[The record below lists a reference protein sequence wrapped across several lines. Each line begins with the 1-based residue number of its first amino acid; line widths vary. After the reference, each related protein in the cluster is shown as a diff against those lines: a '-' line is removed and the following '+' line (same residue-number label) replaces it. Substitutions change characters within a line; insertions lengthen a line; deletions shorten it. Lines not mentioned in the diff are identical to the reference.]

1 MIEKDN
7 TSVDVNRIMEE
18 SESLT
23 IQDENP
29 IEMVQTKI
37 ESNPSTNPNSEEVWQ
52 EDDDVDWN
60 KQKKQI
66 QIDDVEWNETIDLD

>member
-1 MIEKDN
+1 
-7 TSVDVNRIMEE
+7 MEE

-29 IEMVQTKI
+29 IVVVQTKI
-37 ESNPSTNPNSEEVWQ
+37 ESNPSTNPKSEEVWQ

-60 KQKKQI
+60 KQKKQV
-66 QIDDVEWNETIDLD
+66 QIDDVDWNETIDLD

>member
-1 MIEKDN
+1 
-7 TSVDVNRIMEE
+7 MEE

-23 IQDENP
+23 IQDANP

-60 KQKKQI
+60 KKKKQI